1 MKQHLNS
8 YLGGHPPALLAGRKV
23 LPSQLPSSVL
33 RLFVFRL
40 LVFLLLIFGACGVPR
55 VEGVRQL
62 QLVGEAVHEGGEG
75 AEARTQALEGAGAA
89 GGAERGDWKQIRKK
103 ICKNDFIYCGS

>member
-1 MKQHLNS
+1 MWKRFKRSVQQYLNS
-8 YLGGHPPALLAGRKV
+8 YLGGHPPALLAGRKDF
-23 LPSQLPSSVL
+23 PSQLPSSVL
-33 RLFVFRL
+33 RLFVLSL
-40 LVFLLLIFGACGVPR
+40 LVFLLLIFSTCGMPR

-89 GGAERGDWKQIRKK
+89 GGAERGDCKQEKR
-103 ICKNDFIYCGS
+103 